1 MMLRRWIS
9 TKQHL
14 VRSFEF
20 QFDLKIFFWDFNVT
34 LGWVITLL
42 FNENNIIQPE
52 IALHEHF
59 NERQYIDKKKK
70 HKFQTFL
77 LKSAL
82 WILSAKIWNKLYKF
96 NYPLRIFK
104 FKWNLE
110 LSGRELN
117 KRRNLE
123 KARSVFWPRC
133 KLLISRNTAVKGDS
147 PVPQFQTSKNCLLTP
162 YS

>member
-1 MMLRRWIS
+1 M
-9 TKQHL
+9 
-14 VRSFEF
+14 
-20 QFDLKIFFWDFNVT
+20 
-34 LGWVITLL
+34 ITLL
-42 FNENNIIQPE
+42 FNENNNIQPE
-52 IALHEHF
+52 ITLHKHF

-110 LSGRELN
+110 LSGREWN

-147 PVPQFQTSKNCLLTP
+147 PVPQFQTSKKLSFDTLFVTP
-162 YS
+162 PCYNHEGEYFKIFINFIII